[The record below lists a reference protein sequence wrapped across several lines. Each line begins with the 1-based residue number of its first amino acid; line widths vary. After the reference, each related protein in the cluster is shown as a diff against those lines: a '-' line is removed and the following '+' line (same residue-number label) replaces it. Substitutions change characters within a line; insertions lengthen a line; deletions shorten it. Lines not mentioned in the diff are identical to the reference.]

1 MTKHIPSAPLRH
13 NIFAGPYGHLI
24 AHDAEDGGG
33 ADDAAKAAADKAAAD
48 KTASDKAAADKAAA
62 DKAAAEKD
70 GDKSKLSDDAAK
82 LLKENMD
89 KKAALAKAEEEKA
102 ALAKQLKEFEGI
114 DPAAVRKL
122 LADQAA
128 AEKKALE
135 DKGDFD
141 RVKKMMAE
149 EHKKELDKLQAERD
163 AANTEKSGLAKTINE
178 LTVGQAFLSSEF
190 IKENLVLTPAK
201 TRVIYGAHFE
211 IENGQVIGYDKPAGA
226 DARTKLVDASGS
238 PFNFEAALEHLI
250 EKDPE
255 RDQMKKSKLAAGG
268 GGKPSVAGKT
278 AETVTGLTG
287 AARMKAALE
296 AAAAAKK

>member
-1 MTKHIPSAPLRH
+1 MTKHTHSAPLRH

-24 AHDAEDGGG
+24 RHDAEGGG
-33 ADDAAKAAADKAAAD
+33 GSGDEAAKAAADKAV
-48 KTASDKAAADKAAA
+48 ADKAAA
-62 DKAAAEKD
+62 EKAAAEKAAAEKD
-70 GDKSKLSDDAAK
+70 GDKSKMSDEAAK

-89 KKAALAKAEEEKA
+89 KKAALAKAEEEKT
-102 ALAKQLKEFEGI
+102 ALANKLKEFDGI
-114 DPAAVRKL
+114 DPEAVRKL

-149 EHKKELDKLQAERD
+149 EHKKEIEKLQAERD
-163 AANTEKSGLAKTINE
+163 AERTEKSGLTKTIQE
-178 LTVGQAFLSSEF
+178 LTIGQAFLSSEF

-211 IENGQVIGYDKPAGA
+211 IENGQVVGYDKPAGS

-238 PFNFEAALEHLI
+238 PFNFEAALQHLI

-255 RDQMKKSKLAAGG
+255 RDQVKKSKLAAGG
-268 GGKPSVAGKT
+268 GGKPSVQTKPTDPA
-278 AETVTGLTG
+278 APSLTG
-287 AARMKAALE
+287 AARLKAALD
-296 AAAAAKK
+296 AAAAPKK